1 MENELR
7 KSLTDLCDIGG
18 VVFTNAKKSS
28 RNAKSRNNV
37 YANDEAGTISNCITF
52 KSGEE
57 NFKANL
63 IKEEE
68 KIYQVHSNQALESKN
83 SLSNVNEGKSF
94 FLNKVK
100 ITATTNQKMCSNF
113 ATQSTAIT

>member
-1 MENELR
+1 MS
-7 KSLTDLCDIGG
+7 KG
-18 VVFTNAKKSS
+18 V
-28 RNAKSRNNV
+28 
-37 YANDEAGTISNCITF
+37 TF

-68 KIYQVHSNQALESKN
+68 KVHSNPILESKN
-83 SLSNVNEGKSF
+83 SLSNANEGKSF

-100 ITATTNQKMCSNF
+100 ITATTN
-113 ATQSTAIT
+113 

>member
-1 MENELR
+1 M
-7 KSLTDLCDIGG
+7 T
-18 VVFTNAKKSS
+18 
-28 RNAKSRNNV
+28 
-37 YANDEAGTISNCITF
+37 TISNAITF

-68 KIYQVHSNQALESKN
+68 KVYQVHSNPMLESNKALN
-83 SLSNVNEGKSF
+83 NLNEGKSF

-100 ITATTNQKMCSNF
+100 ITATIN
-113 ATQSTAIT
+113 